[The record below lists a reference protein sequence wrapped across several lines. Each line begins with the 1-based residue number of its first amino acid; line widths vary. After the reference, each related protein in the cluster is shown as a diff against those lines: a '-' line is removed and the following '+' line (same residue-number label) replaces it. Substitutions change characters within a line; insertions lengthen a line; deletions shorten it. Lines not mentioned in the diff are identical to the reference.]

1 MKPVPNLILAVLL
14 LALCGL
20 CGWQWNR
27 ESQLRTL
34 AAAQQAQIASLT
46 ALREELESRVKAA
59 DAEVLR
65 ITGSLADLRANS
77 VSKQTYEEALQANAT
92 LKEVVEKQ
100 NAAIARQ
107 NDLLARQN
115 TAMMQANDH
124 IKKLTGER
132 DDLGRRLNEVT
143 ALYNKLVKPKNEASQ

>member
-34 AAAQQAQIASLT
+34 AAAQQAQIASL
-46 ALREELESRVKAA
+46 AAMRGELESRVKAA

-77 VSKQTYEEALQANAT
+77 VSKQSHEEALQANAT
-92 LKEVVEKQ
+92 LKDVVEKQ
-100 NAAIARQ
+100 NAAISRQ
-107 NDLLARQN
+107 NDLLTQQN
-115 TAMMQANDH
+115 AAMTKANDH

-143 ALYNKLVKPKNEASQ
+143 ALYNQLVKPKNEASQ